1 MSAFGGRRAPNVSQ
15 YVANL
20 NTIPSAHDVATQQQ
34 EGFSLEDDLAM
45 FTNTEFFDFDLGE
58 NTLAAPLEYDP
69 LQEERARRENAAAQ
83 QKNLKGVDFL
93 NGMPLSVITSA
104 YICSHLLLGCPLLWH
119 HSESSIVV
127 LTIFLLL
134 LLRPELPPSCFR

>member
-83 QKNLKGVDFL
+83 QKNLKGRFEWYASIRYYVCLYLLSSSARVSAVVASFRIFHCGSYHFL
-93 NGMPLSVITSA
+93 TLA
-104 YICSHLLLGCPLLWH
+104 A
-119 HSESSIVV
+119 SS
-127 LTIFLLL
+127 
-134 LLRPELPPSCFR
+134 